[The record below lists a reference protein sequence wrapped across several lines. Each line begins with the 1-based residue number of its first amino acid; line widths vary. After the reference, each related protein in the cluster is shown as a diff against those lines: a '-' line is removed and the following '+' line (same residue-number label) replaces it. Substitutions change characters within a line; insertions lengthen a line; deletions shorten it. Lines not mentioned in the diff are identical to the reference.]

1 MEPSSDD
8 RSAVEIQR
16 LREALNLAPEQVDIS
31 ALVPIFVPGAFCALG
46 NWPGPYSLLRAKDLG
61 LTWSVV
67 LPNQTMR
74 YVDRRLEEHW
84 DSRGIQ
90 WKTLALKNLSDIT
103 MKIGTHEFR
112 REDGTIYAVA
122 MMHADGIG
130 PSRLLLRDRLASLFP
145 EGYKVAM
152 PEMSCGLAH
161 SNRISEPEMAK
172 IQDTVNHC
180 YKNGIRPLVPG
191 IYSPEE
197 LFEAVR

>member
-112 REDGTIYAVA
+112 REDRHNLCRRYDACRWDWAFAAPAKRPTCE
-122 MMHADGIG
+122 
-130 PSRLLLRDRLASLFP
+130 PLSR
-145 EGYKVAM
+145 
-152 PEMSCGLAH
+152 
-161 SNRISEPEMAK
+161 RIQSSDAGDELWP
-172 IQDTVNHC
+172 
-180 YKNGIRPLVPG
+180 RPFQPN
-191 IYSPEE
+191 I
-197 LFEAVR
+197 